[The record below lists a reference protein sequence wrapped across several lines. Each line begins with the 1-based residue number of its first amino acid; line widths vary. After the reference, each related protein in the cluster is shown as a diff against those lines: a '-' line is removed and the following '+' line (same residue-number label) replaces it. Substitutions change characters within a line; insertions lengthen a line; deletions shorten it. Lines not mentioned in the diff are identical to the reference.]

1 MEKLTYTRMKSP
13 LGTLTLIASRK
24 GLFTVFLPKKG
35 KGIPEDWLRGR
46 LHGLGLVRD
55 DRGMA
60 GTTRQIWEY
69 FAGKR
74 KAFSIRLDLRGTE
87 FQKKVWKALS
97 AIPYGRTETYGSI
110 ARRIGRPG
118 ASRAVGAACGANP
131 AAIVVPCH
139 RVIGSGGRLT
149 GFAGGIAMKKKLL
162 EMEKRDGPVRALQ
175 ARPRRRTVGP

>member
-1 MEKLTYTRMKSP
+1 MERLTYTRVRSP
-13 LGTLTLIASRK
+13 LGTLTLVASRK

-46 LHGLGLVRD
+46 LRGLDLVRD

-60 GTTRQIWEY
+60 GTTRQIGEY

-74 KAFSIRLDLRGTE
+74 KTFSVRLDLRGTE
-87 FQKKVWKALS
+87 FQKTVWKALS

-110 ARRIGRPG
+110 ARRIGRPN

-131 AAIVVPCH
+131 AAIVIPCH
-139 RVIGSGGRLT
+139 RVVGSGGALT
-149 GFAGGIAMKKKLL
+149 GFAGGLAMKKKLL
-162 EMEKRDGPVRALQ
+162 EMEKGNVPE
-175 ARPRRRTVGP
+175 RPLKTRQQRRTVGS

>member
-1 MEKLTYTRMKSP
+1 MEKLTYTRVKTP
-13 LGTLTLIASRK
+13 LGTLTLVASRK

-35 KGIPEDWLRGR
+35 KAIPEAWLRGR
-46 LHGLGLVRD
+46 LHGLNLVRD

-60 GTTRQIWEY
+60 GTTRQIGEY

-87 FQKKVWKALS
+87 FQKQVWRALS

-110 ARRIGRPG
+110 ARRIGRPR

-131 AAIVVPCH
+131 AAIIVPCH
-139 RVIGSGGRLT
+139 RVVGSGGSLT

-162 EMEKRDGPVRALQ
+162 EMEKGEESEGPPKS
-175 ARPRRRTVGP
+175 RPRRRTVGP

>member
-1 MEKLTYTRMKSP
+1 MERLTYTRMKSP
-13 LGTLTLIASRK
+13 LGTLTLVASRK

-46 LHGLGLVRD
+46 LRGLDLVRD
-55 DRGMA
+55 DPGLA
-60 GTTRQIWEY
+60 GTVRQITEY
-69 FAGKR
+69 FAGNR
-74 KAFSIRLDLRGTE
+74 KSFSIRLDLRGTE

-110 ARRIGRPG
+110 AGRIGRPG

-139 RVIGSGGRLT
+139 RVIGADGALT
-149 GFAGGIAMKKKLL
+149 GFAGGLAMKKKLL
-162 EMEKRDGPVRALQ
+162 AMEKGDGSERPPRARQ
-175 ARPRRRTVGP
+175 R